1 MFSRG
6 GEPYFGFKG
15 TMLTFWVT
23 VACGTDMLLFGYD
36 QGVFGG
42 VVVTPQ
48 FLRLL
53 NLESRPTILSTTTAI
68 YDVYGLHISILA
80 VFG

>member
-68 YDVYGLHISILA
+68 YDVYGPHISVLA